1 MVPLVWKFQHPVST
15 ANYKALKAVAESQS
29 TAREVRSLMFVMMFV
44 FDFACCH
51 GREAGGR
58 NLFSSDLAL
67 AATCWLLPLS
77 MLCAA
82 LLIGLLLLS
91 GWIFHYSSSA
101 LKIDKY
107 IVTMLIPGETKLI
120 FFYDFG
126 RALLRYV
133 SVSGRIRTNAAWS
146 R

>member
-1 MVPLVWKFQHPVST
+1 
-15 ANYKALKAVAESQS
+15 
-29 TAREVRSLMFVMMFV
+29 MFAMMFV
-44 FDFACCH
+44 FDLACCH

-67 AATCWLLPLS
+67 AATCWLLPLA
-77 MLCAA
+77 LCAA

-133 SVSGRIRTNAAWS
+133 AVSVESVRMLRGAVKNRFWLSVFRPSWVS
-146 R
+146 RADLS